1 MPPGAGDRNG
11 LTYYTVMNVMK
22 SSEKPDSPYMGGYS
36 DLKTRPAC
44 FRISMTFYDIFGGH
58 LHTASWEIKVT
69 T

>member
-1 MPPGAGDRNG
+1 
-11 LTYYTVMNVMK
+11 MNVMK